1 MQHAAAQRTRVI
13 ETVKNPPSP
22 KLARAGAPW
31 EVDFSRTGCRSVEV
45 SLIADEP
52 NASQHYFLGL
62 TKNAPALDRTGRFRS
77 FALSRVTAS
86 QLTSYGRGAGVGRD
100 RGVGAVRGVDVAV
113 EVGVAVGVGV
123 AIGVDVG
130 VAATVAVGVGV
141 GVGVGLGPIGTMA
154 YA

>member
-1 MQHAAAQRTRVI
+1 MQHAAAQRTSVI
-13 ETVKNPPSP
+13 KTVKNPPSP

-31 EVDFSRTGCRSVEV
+31 EVDFPCTGCRSVEV

-52 NASQHYFLGL
+52 NASQHYFLRL
-62 TKNAPALDRTGRFRS
+62 TKNGPAQHRIGRFRS

-86 QLTSYGRGAGVGRD
+86 QLTAYGRGGGVGRD
-100 RGVGAVRGVDVAV
+100 RGVGAIRGVDVAV

-130 VAATVAVGVGV
+130 VAVAVAVAVGVG
-141 GVGVGLGPIGTMA
+141 LGAMGTMA

>member
-1 MQHAAAQRTRVI
+1 M
-13 ETVKNPPSP
+13 
-22 KLARAGAPW
+22 
-31 EVDFSRTGCRSVEV
+31 

-62 TKNAPALDRTGRFRS
+62 TKNAPALHRTGRFRS

-100 RGVGAVRGVDVAV
+100 RGVGAIRGVDVAV

-123 AIGVDVG
+123 DVG
-130 VAATVAVGVGV
+130 VAVAAGVGVAVALAV
-141 GVGVGLGPIGTMA
+141 GVGVGLGAMGTIA